1 MPLRTRGGHCAMLLR
16 LRWPPRLRPH
26 LRGGGVEDDEP
37 QVVFTA
43 IAEGT
48 LPPAAQNRAPTP
60 RSETGNRTPT
70 PGTEEYQAL
79 IKFPGE
85 RGVMRAS
92 MIPFLLVI
100 FRLMAQI
107 RPHVE
112 VGGRN
117 RRGTTKWMEL
127 FDRFFDRADGTGR
140 SFQMWVGDH
149 GWKKFRKAVI
159 AGVHGHAQAYYDNTG
174 APMEIQMLAHDLELE
189 IMHANSELQ
198 ADRGARAETEAAHH
212 ERLGA
217 AEGGMGLT
225 IPARGVQ
232 PPTLDFP
239 LDSFQV
245 QALAELGQNTVSPF
259 NFSNSTA
266 GRTTVTPHVRG
277 SAFTPVQGQGVQ
289 AGNNLPVHPGPA
301 LPAFFADT
309 DVPQNDFPPANL
321 GQRARNDVASR
332 QQSNLAAGNVG
343 DRVVFPAGTRTR
355 NPDQVDVLRLMNE
368 QIMQGIT
375 SLSNLAPSAADQRR
389 VQLESTLSSAMTRM
403 AQYTATG
410 RSTDVISRRIERLET
425 ELDAHTD
432 AMFSL

>member
-1 MPLRTRGGHCAMLLR
+1 
-16 LRWPPRLRPH
+16 
-26 LRGGGVEDDEP
+26 
-37 QVVFTA
+37 
-43 IAEGT
+43 
-48 LPPAAQNRAPTP
+48 
-60 RSETGNRTPT
+60 
-70 PGTEEYQAL
+70 
-79 IKFPGE
+79 
-85 RGVMRAS
+85 
-92 MIPFLLVI
+92 
-100 FRLMAQI
+100 
-107 RPHVE
+107 
-112 VGGRN
+112 
-117 RRGTTKWMEL
+117 
-127 FDRFFDRADGTGR
+127 
-140 SFQMWVGDH
+140 MWVGDH

-159 AGVHGHAQAYYDNTG
+159 AGVHGHAQAYYDNSG

-189 IMHANSELQ
+189 IMHANSEIQ
-198 ADRGARAETEAAHH
+198 ANRSARAETAAAHQ

-239 LDSFQV
+239 LDNFQV

-259 NFSNSTA
+259 NPSNSTT
-266 GRTTVTPHVRG
+266 GPTVTPRVRG

-309 DVPQNDFPPANL
+309 DVPQNNFPPANL
-321 GQRARNDVASR
+321 GQRARNNVASR

-343 DRVVFPAGTRTR
+343 NRVVIPAGTRTR

-389 VQLESTLSSAMTRM
+389 VQLESALSSAITRM
-403 AQYTATG
+403 T
-410 RSTDVISRRIERLET
+410 
-425 ELDAHTD
+425 
-432 AMFSL
+432 

>member
-1 MPLRTRGGHCAMLLR
+1 MDIFIGTGASLEDRLAAQNQRRALNNAPAAAMAA
-16 LRWPPRLRPH
+16 
-26 LRGGGVEDDEP
+26 
-37 QVVFTA
+37 TA
-43 IAEGT
+43 AAAYAAEERALSIAEGT
-48 LPPAAQNRAPTP
+48 LPPVAVQGCPQAAAGNRAPTP
-60 RSETGNRTPT
+60 RSETGGSRTPT
-70 PGTEEYQAL
+70 PGPEKDQAL

-85 RGVMRAS
+85 RGVMRTS

-112 VGGRN
+112 AGIRN
-117 RRGTTKWMEL
+117 RRATTKWIEL
-127 FDRFFDRADGTGR
+127 FDRFFDRTDGTGR
-140 SFQMWVGDH
+140 SFQLWVGEH

-159 AGVHGHAQAYYDNTG
+159 AGVHGHAQAYEDNTG
-174 APMEIQMLAHDLELE
+174 APTEIQMLAHDLEQE
-189 IMHANSELQ
+189 IVHANSELQ
-198 ADRGARAETEAAHH
+198 ADRGARAESAAAHQ

-232 PPTLDFP
+232 PPTLDFH
-239 LDSFQV
+239 LDNFQV
-245 QALAELGQNTVSPF
+245 QALAELGQNTVSPL
-259 NFSNSTA
+259 NPSDSTA
-266 GRTTVTPHVRG
+266 VLPTVTPRMRV

-309 DVPQNDFPPANL
+309 DAPQNNFPPANL
-321 GQRARNDVASR
+321 GQRARNNVASR
-332 QQSNLAAGNVG
+332 QQSNLAAGNIG

-389 VQLESTLSSAMTRM
+389 VQLESALSSAITRM
-403 AQYTATG
+403 AQYTAMG
-410 RSTDVISRRIERLET
+410 RSMDAISLWIE
-425 ELDAHTD
+425 
-432 AMFSL
+432 